1 MNDNSIDPTRRRD
14 ASVDVADHAPID
26 AGAKPA
32 GAAARTPEIPALPDT
47 NGALLAKAVR
57 SAATE
62 QRVDAFLDA
71 TTPAYHTPEGDV
83 RVAAPYRQPVDV
95 RTYDAPGQDGAPQGI
110 VLYREQSAMR
120 HTPELRAI
128 AARVGISEADLR
140 LVQRGGGDPEHV
152 RRLTQGLIDAG
163 RLPAKV
169 LGDYEPRRES
179 HDLGLRVR
187 AMMAEYGLGYD
198 EAGYVRQAIAH
209 VAPGKT
215 ALARVSLATA
225 RPGDVFA
232 AVPGTPVGIL
242 RRQREA
248 SAAEEAELR
257 KKLGFG
263 TGHIVAYEVDSSHS
277 DVLAEL
283 DHGGVARETWWHDE
297 DTGAWRT
304 LASTGEERTFAP
316 FDAVYRPVAP

>member
-1 MNDNSIDPTRRRD
+1 MDNGIDPTHRRN
-14 ASVDVADHAPID
+14 AAPDVPDHAPVH

-32 GAAARTPEIPALPDT
+32 AAAERPPEIPELPDA
-47 NGALLAKAVR
+47 NAARVAKAVQA
-57 SAATE
+57 AATE
-62 QRVDAFLDA
+62 QRLDAFLDA
-71 TTPAYHTPEGDV
+71 TTPVYHTPEGDL
-83 RVAAPYRQPVDV
+83 RVAAPHREPVDT
-95 RTYDAPGQDGAPQGI
+95 RTYDAPGQDGGPQGI
-110 VLYREQSAMR
+110 VLHREHSAMR

-152 RRLTQGLIDAG
+152 RRLTQALIDAG
-163 RLPAKV
+163 RLPERV

-187 AMMAEYGLGYD
+187 AMMAEYGLGFD

-215 ALARVSLATA
+215 ALARVSLATV

-232 AVPGTPVGIL
+232 AAPGIPVGIL
-242 RRQREA
+242 RRQREP
-248 SAAEEAELR
+248 SAAEEAKLR
-257 KKLGFG
+257 EEPGFE
-263 TGHIVAYEVDSSHS
+263 TGRIVAYEVDSSHG

-304 LASTGEERTFAP
+304 LASTGQERTFAP